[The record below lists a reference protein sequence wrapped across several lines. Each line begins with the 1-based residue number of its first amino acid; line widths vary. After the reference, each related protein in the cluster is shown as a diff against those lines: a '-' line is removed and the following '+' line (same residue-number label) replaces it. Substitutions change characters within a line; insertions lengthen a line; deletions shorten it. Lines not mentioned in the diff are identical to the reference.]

1 MARTTRPVERGR
13 GNGTEIVRF
22 GCGKRH
28 VYIGEAI
35 ADAGGGVTKPPGRS
49 GWKGGGDLRR
59 VYEFIYKSWHTRRP
73 LFPDVDTMADMITK
87 KSNFT
92 KRKPA

>member
-49 GWKGGGDLRR
+49 GWKGGRLTESLRIHLQILA
-59 VYEFIYKSWHTRRP
+59 YPPAP
-73 LFPDVDTMADMITK
+73 L
-87 KSNFT
+87 SG
-92 KRKPA
+92 R